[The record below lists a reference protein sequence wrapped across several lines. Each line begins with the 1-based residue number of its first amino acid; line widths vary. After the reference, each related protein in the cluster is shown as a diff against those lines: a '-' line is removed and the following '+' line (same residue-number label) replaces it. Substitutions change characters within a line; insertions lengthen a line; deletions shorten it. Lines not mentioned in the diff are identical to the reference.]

1 MNEEMKMKNT
11 LIALTT
17 CACFSSFAYAET
29 SGFYLGGQLGAA
41 VVNASSVNDN
51 LYYKRGFVLKEGI
64 FNSMHKTNLAG
75 AVNLGYNFNDY
86 DIPVR
91 MELSFTLRGN
101 TEKKENR
108 YNTYEDYRL
117 RTTQKVKVRM
127 NTLMLNGYSD
137 IDIDSPI
144 TPFVGV
150 GLGVAFTKLENSH
163 KEKYNVS
170 VDGVDY
176 ERSLSKTKTKFAW
189 NVATG
194 VAYKVD
200 NNIDFD
206 ITARYINAGKV
217 TIKKHNEYY
226 RNHAS
231 VKLSSIDLLAGIR
244 YSF

>member
-1 MNEEMKMKNT
+1 MKKT

-17 CACFSSFAYAET
+17 FACFSSFAYAET

-41 VVNASSVNDN
+41 MLKASSLKDN
-51 LYYKRGFVLKEGI
+51 MYHKRGIVLNDDI
-64 FNSMHKTNLAG
+64 FDSMHKTKLAS
-75 AVNLGYNFNDY
+75 ALNLGYSFHDD

-91 MELSFTLRGN
+91 VELSFTLRGN

-108 YNTYEDYRL
+108 YSTYEDYHL
-117 RTTQKVKVRM
+117 RTTQKVKSRM

-137 IDIDSPI
+137 IDIDSSI

-150 GLGVAFTKLENSH
+150 GIGMAFTKLENSYR
-163 KEKYNVS
+163 EQYNVS

-189 NVATG
+189 NVAAG
-194 VAYKVD
+194 VAYKV
-200 NNIDFD
+200 NNNLDFD
-206 ITARYINAGKV
+206 FMARYVDAGKI

-226 RNHAS
+226 RTNTSA
-231 VKLSSIDLLAGIR
+231 KLSSIDLLAGIR
-244 YSF
+244 YNF